1 MWNYSQ
7 RKVKERPWLTGGTYQ
22 LCLWLQEDPRTLL
35 PSVFQ
40 ALPPSASREDTWF
53 LEAQYLEKKGPWWEE
68 RKHVGSVINTG
79 VQTNIGWPILSP
91 SPVIF
96 SNTSRKY
103 SQAWTYLHIQAE
115 LHSKS
120 PRADRCANV
129 RFRSDNQSYRWSR
142 TWSPP
147 QTREYRRIG
156 RDGSEAVLDNASLK
170 WTWGE
175 KKGSGTDMNHLKLFA
190 FFVLKKDIWDKW
202 EDVWGRNR
210 RRLMEMK
217 QP

>member
-53 LEAQYLEKKGPWWEE
+53 LEAQYLEKKDHGEKRGNTLDPWSIQVS
-68 RKHVGSVINTG
+68 KQISVDRYYRHPR
-79 VQTNIGWPILSP
+79 W
-91 SPVIF
+91 F

-129 RFRSDNQSYRWSR
+129 RFQSDNQSYRWSR

-170 WTWGE
+170 WTWWE

-190 FFVLKKDIWDKW
+190 FFVLRKRYMGQVRGCWRKEEG
-202 EDVWGRNR
+202 ED
-210 RRLMEMK
+210 
-217 QP
+217 